1 MLSRKILVCT
11 TWCSIL
17 CSLLCIAL
25 LAGCNVSPSGIST
38 ATATPNLDGSPKG
51 PGSANLTATA
61 LASPVA
67 TPTCPILNATPAST
81 SGWQTY
87 RDSPYHFQFAFPQGW
102 QPNLSTGD
110 TNDHTTDV
118 FPPGSAI
125 PPQGIAAG
133 SPEYFQISIL
143 LTGTPSDPAHDPNW
157 QPALS
162 NLSIGGIKTTLYAR
176 PAVECD
182 EKDRMAVADF
192 GHHHYTF
199 YMTAKPAQA
208 QQDIAL
214 FLGLLQSFQYT
225 GIA

>member
-1 MLSRKILVCT
+1 MVSRKLSLCAA
-11 TWCSIL
+11 WWFIL
-17 CSLLCIAL
+17 CGLLCGAL
-25 LAGCNVSPSGIST
+25 FAGCDISPTGISN

-61 LASPVA
+61 RA
-67 TPTCPILNATPAST
+67 TPVPTPACPIVNAPAAAT
-81 SGWQTY
+81 TGWQTY
-87 RDSPYHFQFAFPQGW
+87 RDGQYHFQFAFPPRW
-102 QPNLSTGD
+102 QPNLSSGD
-110 TNDHTTDV
+110 SSDHTVDV

-125 PPQGIAAG
+125 PPLGIAAG
-133 SPEYFQISIL
+133 LPEYFQISIL
-143 LTGTPSDPAHDPNW
+143 LSGNASDPAHDPNW

-162 NLSIGGIKTTLYAR
+162 HVAIGGVKTTLYAR

-192 GHHHYTF
+192 GSHHFTF

-208 QQDIAL
+208 QRDIAL

-225 GIA
+225 G